1 MTWPEGLPL
10 LVLGSSLVPGL
21 IIFTLPE
28 RSRILRSTLNIGG
41 AVLKLLLVVWMIWK
55 SGAGV
60 HYEFRVALLPGLDF
74 VLRSGALAL
83 FFVGLS
89 ALLWLVTII
98 YAVGYLEDS
107 PHRSR
112 FFGFFSI
119 SVTATAGVALA
130 GNLMTFLV
138 FYELLTLATYPLV
151 VHRETDEVRRAGRVY
166 LAYTIGG
173 GALLMI
179 GTLWLYSVT
188 GSLEFTTGG
197 IVAPFVD
204 DHARTLRAIFVVL
217 VAGIGVKAA
226 LVPLHGW
233 LPSAMIAPA
242 PVSALLHA
250 VAVVKVG
257 AFGLM
262 RIVFSVYGVDITI
275 SQGLAQGLAIF
286 AAITILYGSLRA
298 LTQSNLKRLL
308 AYSTVSQLSFIVFG
322 ITLGSP
328 IAATGGVVH
337 LVHQGLMKITL
348 FFAAGNLAETLGVHE
363 IRDMKGVG
371 PRMPWTMAA
380 FTLCAFGMI
389 GVPPMAGFVTKWYL
403 GIGAIDAGASWAIW
417 LLVASSV
424 LNALYFLPILYTAW
438 FRAPPTNWPNERLFP
453 SAETSLV
460 LLLPTL
466 FTAAAAL
473 AVGLLASAPYS
484 PLEWAQLITQR
495 QYSP

>member
-1 MTWPEGLPL
+1 MTWPEVLPL

-21 IIFTLPE
+21 IIFALPE
-28 RSRILRSTLNIGG
+28 RSRNLRSALNIGG
-41 AVLKLLLVVWMIWK
+41 AIVKLVLVVWMIWK
-55 SGAGV
+55 SGEGV
-60 HYEFRVALLPGLDF
+60 HYEFRAALLPGLDL
-74 VLRSGALAL
+74 VLRSGELAL

-89 ALLWLVTII
+89 ALLWLVTTI

-119 SVTATAGVALA
+119 CVTATVGAALA

-138 FYELLTLATYPLV
+138 FYELLTLSTYPLV
-151 VHRETDEVRRAGRVY
+151 VHRETDAARRAGRVY
-166 LAYTIGG
+166 LAYTLAG
-173 GALLMI
+173 GALATI
-179 GTLWLYSVT
+179 GTLWLYDVT
-188 GSLEFTTGG
+188 GTLDFAAGG

-204 DHARTLRAIFVVL
+204 AQAGALGIIFVIL

-233 LPSAMIAPA
+233 LPRAMIAPA

-262 RIVFSVYGVDITI
+262 RLVFDVYGVDVAID
-275 SQGLAQGLAIF
+275 QGLARGLAVL
-286 AAITILYGSLRA
+286 AAVTIIYGSLRA
-298 LTQSNLKRLL
+298 LAQSNLKRLL
-308 AYSTVSQLSFIVFG
+308 AYSTVSQLSFIALG

-328 IAATGGVVH
+328 LAATGGIVH
-337 LVHQGLMKITL
+337 LVHQGLMKVTL
-348 FFAAGNLAETLGVHE
+348 FFAAGNLAATLGIHE

-371 PRMPWTMAA
+371 RRMPWTMTA

-389 GVPPMAGFVTKWYL
+389 GAPPLAGFVTKWTL
-403 GIGAIDAGASWAIW
+403 GLGALDGDAAWAIW
-417 LLVASSV
+417 ILVASSV
-424 LNALYFLPILYTAW
+424 LNALYFLPILYSAW
-438 FRAPPTNWPNERLFP
+438 FDAPPANWPEERRFAR
-453 SAETSLV
+453 AETSLM

-473 AVGLLASAPYS
+473 AVGLFASAPYS
-484 PLEWAQLITQR
+484 PLEWAELVTER
-495 QYSP
+495 KYSP

>member
-1 MTWPEGLPL
+1 MFI
-10 LVLGSSLVPGL
+10 LGSSLVPGL
-21 IIFTLPE
+21 IIFALPE
-28 RSRILRSTLNIGG
+28 RCHTLRSTLNISG
-41 AVLKLLLVVWMIWK
+41 AILKLALVVWMIWM
-55 SGAGV
+55 SGEGV
-60 HYEFRVALLPGLDF
+60 HYEFRAALLPGIDL
-74 VLRSGALAL
+74 VLRTGALAL

-89 ALLWLVTII
+89 ASLWLLTTI

-119 SVTATAGVALA
+119 CVTATVGAALA

-138 FYELLTLATYPLV
+138 FYELLTLSTYPLV
-151 VHRETDEVRRAGRVY
+151 IHRETDEARRAGRVY
-166 LAYTIGG
+166 LAYTLAG
-173 GALLMI
+173 GALATV
-179 GTLWLYSVT
+179 GTLWLYSVVGT
-188 GSLEFTTGG
+188 LEFVPGG
-197 IVAPFVD
+197 IVLPFID
-204 DHARTLRAIFVVL
+204 AQAGTLCIIFVIL
-217 VAGIGVKAA
+217 VTGIGVKAA

-233 LPSAMIAPA
+233 LPRAMIAPA

-262 RIVFSVYGVDITI
+262 RVVFSIYGIDVTI
-275 SQGLAQGLAIF
+275 SQGLAQGLAVC
-286 AAITILYGSLRA
+286 AAITIMYGSLRA

-308 AYSTVSQLSFIVFG
+308 AYSTVSQLSFIALG

-328 IAATGGVVH
+328 IAATGGIVH

-348 FFAAGNLAETLGVHE
+348 FFAAGNLAETLGIHE

-371 PRMPWTMAA
+371 RRMPWTMAA

-389 GVPPMAGFVTKWYL
+389 GAPPLAGFVTKWYL
-403 GIGAIDAGASWAIW
+403 GVGAIDGGATWVIW
-417 LLVASSV
+417 LLAASSV
-424 LNALYFLPILYTAW
+424 LNAMYFLPILYGAW
-438 FRAPPTNWPNERLFP
+438 FDAPPSNWPKERTFP
-453 SAETSLV
+453 HAETSLL

-473 AVGLLASAPYS
+473 AVGLFASTPYS
-484 PLEWAQLITQR
+484 PLEWAQLVTER